1 MPLELYDAPLAAT
14 AAALR
19 AGDLDPV
26 AYADE
31 LCDRAEAIDGQIL
44 SLLPEPGRRER
55 LRAAAAALRERWP
68 DPAQRPAL
76 YGVPVGVKDIF
87 RVDGFLTRCGSAL
100 PPELFAGPEAESVAI
115 LRAAGALVFGKTVTT
130 EFAAFEPGATAN
142 PRNLGHTPGGSS
154 SGSAAAVA
162 AGLVPLA
169 LGSQTVGSV
178 IRPAAFCG
186 VVGYKPSYGRIPAG
200 GVIPYSPSVDHVGLF
215 AQDVAGIRLAASV
228 LCDFWRPDSARA
240 GGNRPALALPDGPYV
255 PQATADGLA
264 ALERQIAVLEG
275 AGYTVK
281 RVPAFADIAAITERH
296 RRLAVAEL
304 AQVHRE
310 WFAGY
315 AALYRPRTVGLIRD
329 GQTVGADELA
339 AALAGRLAL
348 RAELDALLRDAGAD
362 LWLAPPARGVAPE
375 GLGATGDPVVNSPWT
390 HAGVPALTIP
400 AGHNAQ
406 GLPFGAQLIA
416 PYGADEALLAWAEPL
431 AETLAGVGLVA

>member
-26 AYADE
+26 AYVDE
-31 LCDRAEAIDGQIL
+31 LCDRAEAIDGAIL

-55 LRAAAAALRERWP
+55 LRAEAAALRERWP
-68 DPAQRPAL
+68 DAAGRPPL

-115 LRAAGALVFGKTVTT
+115 LRRAGALVLGKTVTT
-130 EFAAFEPGATAN
+130 EFAASEPGATAN
-142 PRNLGHTPGGSS
+142 PRNLRHTPGGSS

-162 AGLVPLA
+162 AGLCPLA

-186 VVGYKPSYGRIPAG
+186 VVGYKPSYGRIPIG

-215 AQDVAGIRLAASV
+215 AQDVAGARLAASV
-228 LCDFWRPDSARA
+228 LCDDWRADAARA
-240 GGNRPALALPDGPYV
+240 GERTPVIALPASPYV

-264 ALERQIAVLEG
+264 ALERQLAALEG

-281 RVPAFADIAAITERH
+281 RVPAFAEIAAITARH
-296 RRLAVAEL
+296 SRLAVAEM
-304 AQVHRE
+304 AQVHRD
-310 WFAGY
+310 WFAGF
-315 AALYRPRTVGLIRD
+315 AALYRPRTVGNIRE
-329 GQTVGADELA
+329 GQTVGAEELA

-348 RAELDALLRDAGAD
+348 RAELATTLREAGAD
-362 LWLAPPARGVAPE
+362 LWIAPPARGVAPE
-375 GLGATGDPVVNSPWT
+375 GLSATGDPIVNAPWT
-390 HAGVPALTIP
+390 HAGVPAITVP

-416 PYGADEALLAWAEPL
+416 PHGADEALLTWAEPL
-431 AETLAGVGLVA
+431 AAVLATVGVVG

>member
-1 MPLELYDAPLAAT
+1 MPLELYSAPLAAT

-19 AGDLDPV
+19 AGELDPV
-26 AYADE
+26 AYVDE
-31 LCDRAEAIDGQIL
+31 LCDRAEAIDGAIL

-55 LRAAAAALRERWP
+55 LRAEAAALRERWP
-68 DPAQRPAL
+68 EARSRPPL
-76 YGVPVGVKDIF
+76 YGIAVGVKDIF

-115 LRAAGALVFGKTVTT
+115 LRRAGALVLGKTVTT
-130 EFAAFEPGATAN
+130 EFAASEPGATAN

-162 AGLVPLA
+162 AGLCPLA

-186 VVGYKPSYGRIPAG
+186 VVGYKPSYGRIPIG

-215 AQDVAGIRLAASV
+215 AQDVAGARLAASV
-228 LCDFWRPDSARA
+228 LCDDWRADAARV
-240 GGNRPALALPDGPYV
+240 GDRKPVIALPDGPYV

-264 ALERQIAVLEG
+264 ALERQLAALEG

-281 RVPAFADIAAITERH
+281 RVPAFADIAAITARH
-296 RRLAVAEL
+296 TRLAVAEM
-304 AQVHRE
+304 AQVHRD

-315 AALYRPRTVGLIRD
+315 AALYRPRTVGNIRE
-329 GQTVGADELA
+329 GQTVGAEELR

-348 RAELDALLRDAGAD
+348 RAELAALLREAGAD
-362 LWLAPPARGVAPE
+362 LWIAPPARGVAPE
-375 GLGATGDPVVNSPWT
+375 GLGATGDPIVNAPWT
-390 HAGVPALTIP
+390 HAGVPALTVP
-400 AGHNAQ
+400 AGQNAQ
-406 GLPFGAQLIA
+406 GLPFGAQLIV
-416 PYGADEALLAWAEPL
+416 PHGEDEQLLAWAEPI
-431 AETLAGVGLVA
+431 AAVLAGVGVVA

>member
-1 MPLELYDAPLAAT
+1 MPLELYPAPLAAT

-19 AGDLDPV
+19 AGELDPV

-31 LCDRAEAIDGQIL
+31 LCDRAESIDGQIL
-44 SLLPEPGRRER
+44 SLLPEAGRRER
-55 LRAAAAALRERWP
+55 LRAEAAALRERWP
-68 DPAQRPAL
+68 DPASRPAL

-87 RVDGFLTRCGSAL
+87 RVDGFPTRCGSAL
-100 PPELFAGPEAESVAI
+100 PPELFAGPEAESVAM
-115 LRAAGALVFGKTVTT
+115 LRATGAIVLGKTVTT

-186 VVGYKPSYGRIPAG
+186 VVGYKPSYGRIPIG

-215 AQDVAGIRLAASV
+215 AQDVAGVRLAASV
-228 LCDFWRPDSARA
+228 LCDAWRPAAVQPGDH
-240 GGNRPALALPDGPYV
+240 RPVLALPEGPYV
-255 PQATADGLA
+255 SQATEDGLA
-264 ALERQIAVLEG
+264 ALERQIAALEE

-281 RVPAFADIAAITERH
+281 RVPIFDEIAAITERH

-310 WFAGY
+310 WFAGH

-339 AALAGRLAL
+339 AALDGRLSL
-348 RAELDALLRDAGAD
+348 RAELAATLRAAGAD

-390 HAGVPALTIP
+390 HAGVPAITVP
-400 AGHNAQ
+400 AGQNAQ

-416 PYGADEALLAWAEPL
+416 PHGADEFLLTWAESI
-431 AETLAGVGLVA
+431 AEVLAGVGVVA

>member
-1 MPLELYDAPLAAT
+1 MPLTLYPAPLAAT

-26 AYADE
+26 TYADE
-31 LCDRAEAIDGQIL
+31 LCDRAEAIDGAIL
-44 SLLPEPGRRER
+44 ALLPERGRRER
-55 LRAAAAALRERWP
+55 LRAEAAALRERWP
-68 DPAQRPAL
+68 DPAARPPL
-76 YGVPVGVKDIF
+76 YGIPIGVKDIF

-100 PPELFAGPEAESVAI
+100 PPELFAGPEADSVAL
-115 LRAAGALVFGKTVTT
+115 LRAAGALVLGKTVTT

-142 PRNLGHTPGGSS
+142 PRNLAHTPGGSS

-186 VVGYKPSYGRIPAG
+186 VVGYKTSYGRIPIG

-215 AQDVAGIRLAASV
+215 TQDVAGMRLAASV
-228 LCDFWRPDSARA
+228 LCDDWRPEAALLPDRK
-240 GGNRPALALPDGPYV
+240 PVLALPEGPYLA
-255 PQATADGLA
+255 QATADGLG
-264 ALERQIAVLEG
+264 ALERQIATLEG

-281 RVPAFADIAAITERH
+281 RVPIFAEIAAITERH

-310 WFAGY
+310 WFAGQ

-329 GQTVGADELA
+329 GQTVPADELA

-348 RAELDALLRDAGAD
+348 RVELDATLRAAGAD

-375 GLGATGDPVVNSPWT
+375 GLGATGDPIVNSPWT
-390 HAGVPALTIP
+390 HAGVPALTVP

-416 PYGADEALLAWAEPL
+416 PHGADEALLAWAEPI
-431 AETLAGVGLVA
+431 AATLATVGLVG